1 MNRHLA
7 FILSLSILVP
17 LITGLVRY
25 KNSSISYQPMFILL
39 FIGLFNE
46 LICYTVFYP
55 MHASNAIP
63 TNLYFLFEA
72 LLLTWQ
78 FHLWKN
84 ILKPRWSFLL
94 LSSSLAA
101 AWVIENIVFRQ
112 ITEFSPVYQIIYS
125 VTMILL
131 AVNQLN
137 WLITNEHGVITRNPI
152 FLICT
157 AIIVFFSYKML
168 AEIFYFY
175 AHDNVMKS
183 NIFVIESYLN
193 VGYNVLLTIAILC
206 IPRKK
211 TFMQPLW

>member
-1 MNRHLA
+1 MDRTIG
-7 FILSLSILVP
+7 FILSLSIILP
-17 LITGLVRY
+17 FASGLARY
-25 KNSSISYQPMFILL
+25 RSTTSASYQPLVILL
-39 FIGLFNE
+39 FIGLINE
-46 LICYTVFYP
+46 LICYLIYYP
-55 MHASNAIP
+55 ASNAVP
-63 TNLYFLFEA
+63 VNLYYIAEA

-84 ILKPRWSFLL
+84 ILKPRWAFLL
-94 LSSSLAA
+94 LSGFLSAI
-101 AWVIENIVFRQ
+101 WVAENILFGQ
-112 ITEFSPVYQIIYS
+112 LTEFSPVFQVVYSII
-125 VTMILL
+125 MILL

-137 WLITNEHGVITRNPI
+137 WLITNEHGIITRNPI

-157 AIIVFFSYKML
+157 AIIIFFSYKVL